1 MPFKDLLFAILD
13 HSERRQQQAV
23 LAPTLHPR
31 LHPGRARLQ
40 PAQILSSGRMGH
52 PPGWLTGALGFRHS
66 SPRRH
71 CHHQTRIEREG
82 EAALIKMLSGR
93 HQEKQSEEGR
103 TNAGDCGGCR
113 SQIRAQDAQGPISAG
128 LPLGWK
134 EQPLFHGPQVFRFML
149 LITFRMKT
157 FRMKTFCPL

>member
-13 HSERRQQQAV
+13 HSERGQQQAV
-23 LAPTLHPR
+23 LAPTLHSP

-103 TNAGDCGGCR
+103 TECRGLWGLQKPNQSPGCPR
-113 SQIRAQDAQGPISAG
+113 PHFSRVTSRVEGAAPVPWPSSV
-128 LPLGWK
+128 
-134 EQPLFHGPQVFRFML
+134 QVHAVNH
-149 LITFRMKT
+149 I
-157 FRMKTFCPL
+157 